1 MNGSALGIALTL
13 FSGVAWTVAYI
24 EAIRLGVRQR
34 TYAMPVAALGLNLAW
49 EWLYAGVGF
58 AEGGSLQTVVNV
70 AWGLADLAIL
80 ATFLRFGYREF
91 SDRLGRTVFSAG
103 TAVFYAGTA
112 VLILA
117 CVLVQVLFLA
127 EFGPQLAPGYSAF
140 LQNLLMSGLFIAMH
154 LARGGNR
161 GQSVLLAAAKWLGTL
176 APTLQ
181 FGLLSPS
188 SFILG
193 IGLLCSV
200 FDLAYLGLV
209 VRARRTASVRPEK
222 VSA

>member
-91 SDRLGRTVFSAG
+91 SDRLGRTA
-103 TAVFYAGTA
+103 FYVGAA